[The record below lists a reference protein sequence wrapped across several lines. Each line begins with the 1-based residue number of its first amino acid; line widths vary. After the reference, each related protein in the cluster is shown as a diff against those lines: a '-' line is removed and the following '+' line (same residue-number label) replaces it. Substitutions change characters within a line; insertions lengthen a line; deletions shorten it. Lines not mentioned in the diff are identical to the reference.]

1 MQGHQAAK
9 QPARK
14 RKQAE
19 GGDEEGVPVVSMST
33 QEQRVSKDIRVR
45 DISRTSAALGEAV

>member
-1 MQGHQAAK
+1 
-9 QPARK
+9 
-14 RKQAE
+14 
-19 GGDEEGVPVVSMST
+19 VPVVSMST